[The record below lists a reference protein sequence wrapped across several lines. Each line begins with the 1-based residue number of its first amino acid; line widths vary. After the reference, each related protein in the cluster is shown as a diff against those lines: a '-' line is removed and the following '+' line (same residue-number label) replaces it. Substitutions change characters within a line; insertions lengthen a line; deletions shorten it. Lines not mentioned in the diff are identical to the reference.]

1 MNLLTK
7 TTDLAM
13 YLCLSYIKEGDIV
26 IDATCGNGNDTLALS
41 EAVGQDGTV
50 MAFDIQNQAIETTRA
65 LMQHHGKDNCLLIL
79 DSFVNMGK
87 YVDAEEGRP
96 SACIFNLGYL
106 PNGDKGITTDI
117 DSSML
122 GVKAALELIKPGGVV
137 VITMY
142 QGHEAG
148 KIEKEELLK
157 FAGDLPKSIYHC
169 VYLNMI
175 NQSNNPPEILAITKK
190 K

>member
-13 YLCLSYIKEGDIV
+13 YLCLSYVEEGDVV
-26 IDATCGNGNDTLALS
+26 IDATCGNGNDTLSLS
-41 EAVGQDGTV
+41 TAVGFSGSV
-50 MAFDIQNQAIETTRA
+50 IAFDIQSQAIEHTRA
-65 LMQHHGKDNCLLIL
+65 LVREHGRENVVLIK
-79 DSFVNMGK
+79 DSFVNMGE
-87 YVDAEEGRP
+87 YIDVDEERP
-96 SACIFNLGYL
+96 AACVFNLGYL
-106 PNGDKGITTDI
+106 PSGDKDITTDAAT
-117 DSSML
+117 SLL
-122 GVKAALELIKPGGVV
+122 GIKKALDLIKTDGVV

-148 KIEKEELLK
+148 KIEKEEILQ
-157 FAGDLPKSIYHC
+157 FAGDLPKDEYHC

-175 NQSNNPPEILAITKK
+175 NQSNNPPEVLAITKK